1 MKIFQSEL
9 TKLFS
14 EIDQKSEFK
23 NKAAFLQV
31 DLASITFMFYFWKNY
46 RINIVDNE
54 KSCASLC
61 SDIYIGQFLK
71 Q

>member
-9 TKLFS
+9 IKLFS

-31 DLASITFMFYFWKNY
+31 DFASITFMLYFRKNY

-54 KSCASLC
+54 KSCVSLYP
-61 SDIYIGQFLK
+61 DIYIGQFLK